1 MITLDSVTKVYPGTP
16 EVVALNGISLEIA
29 DGEIHGIVGESGAGK
44 STLIRCLT
52 ALERPTSGRIVVDG
66 QDLAAVSAKELRHAR
81 RAIGMVFQGGHLLD
95 SLTNA
100 QNIAYPMKIAGV
112 PKAQR
117 RQRAVELLELVGLP
131 DRGDVYPR
139 QLSGGQRQRIAIARA
154 LAASPK
160 VLLCDEPTSALD
172 QATTYQILQLIS
184 EIHERTGVTV
194 VIITHEMEVVREICT
209 NVTMLDHGKIA
220 QTGKVEEIVSDVTSR
235 LGAELVPP
243 PRVSPDVVAE
253 QTTLL
258 DVAFCATPGQPAAS
272 AILEFAAD
280 KGADVTSGRFET
292 VGKAQVARLVLSV
305 PTVSAVQFAQELRQ
319 RGAHVEER
327 VAR

>member
-1 MITLDSVTKVYPGTP
+1 MITLDSVTKVYPGSP
-16 EVVALNGISLEIA
+16 EVVALGGISLEIA
-29 DGEIHGIVGESGAGK
+29 AGEIHGIVGESGAGK

-52 ALERPTSGRIVVDG
+52 ALECPTSGRIVVDG
-66 QDLAAVSAKELRHAR
+66 QDLAAVSASELRNAR

-112 PKAQR
+112 PKEERKA
-117 RQRAVELLELVGLP
+117 RAAELLELVGLP
-131 DRGDVYPR
+131 DRGNVYPR

-154 LAASPK
+154 LAANPK

-184 EIHERTGVTV
+184 EINERTGVTV
-194 VIITHEMEVVREICT
+194 LIITHEMEVVREICT
-209 NVTMLDHGKIA
+209 NVTMLDRGKIV
-220 QTGKVEEIVSDVTSR
+220 QTGRVEEVVSDVTSR

-243 PRVSPDVVAE
+243 PRVSPDVVAPE
-253 QTTLL
+253 TALL
-258 DVAFCATPGQPAAS
+258 DVAFSATPGQPAAS
-272 AILEFAAD
+272 AILELAAQL
-280 KGADVTSGRFET
+280 GADITSGRFET

-305 PTVSAVQFAQELRQ
+305 PGAQATQIAAALRD
-319 RGAHVEER
+319 RGANVEER
-327 VAR
+327 AAV